1 MAVQTKKIGAILGM
15 LGSTIF
21 LITGLFSISRFRPYY
36 DPSFP
41 LFLPYITGGATIALS
56 VWGIV
61 GSVFVFRDTPTA
73 GYIILL
79 TAATLG
85 IFGTFFPIF
94 AYDEGWGYIQIFYL
108 CNTAI
113 YSDLVLMLVGGLL
126 GFALVDNRERQEY

>member
-1 MAVQTKKIGAILGM
+1 MAVQNKKIGAILGM
-15 LGSTIF
+15 LGSTIL
-21 LITGLFSISRFRPYY
+21 LIAGLFSITMYRSYY
-36 DPSFP
+36 EPSFP
-41 LFLPYITGGATIALS
+41 LFIPYIMGGATIALS
-56 VWGIV
+56 VWGMV

-85 IFGTFFPIF
+85 IFGTFFPIYS
-94 AYDEGWGYIQIFYL
+94 YDEGWGYIQIFYL
-108 CNTAI
+108 CNTVV